1 MSSPTPTRRKLPSR
15 SPQKPTPATSGKPV
29 FEIVDPRWLLKALGY
44 CVIAALICG
53 YATLCLL
60 FYQGSWQLI
69 LHPSATVNRTPA
81 AAGIAFSAVHFDS
94 TETGQPRLTGWWIPA
109 AQPSGF
115 QSHNPAATLL
125 YLHDGVGSLSDTIP
139 TLTLLHQTGLNIFAI
154 DYRGFG
160 ASDSSLHPSAER
172 MAQDTSA
179 ALDYLTATRHIPAS
193 SIVPYGA
200 GLGAALAVNLAQA
213 HHDLPAVI
221 LDNPNPDPASAAIA
235 AHPSD
240 PVPVRL
246 LFGNQFNIAT
256 PLATLSTPK
265 LLISGGPSDPGEQSN
280 QNQLAALFNHAAS
293 PRITV
298 TLPQASSNQT
308 YLDALSRFLDQY
320 LHATNPS
327 APEPSGGAQ

>member
-1 MSSPTPTRRKLPSR
+1 MPNPPQTRRRQPAR
-15 SPQKPTPATSGKPV
+15 PQQKSTPAAPAKPV
-29 FEIVDPRWLLKALGY
+29 FEIVDPRWLLKALGV
-44 CVIAALICG
+44 CFAGALVCG

-69 LHPSATVNRTPA
+69 LHPTPTVDRTPA
-81 AAGIAFSAVHFDS
+81 TAGLAFSTVHFDS

-115 QSHNPAATLL
+115 QSSDPTATLL
-125 YLHDGVGSLSDTIP
+125 YLHDGSGSLSDTLS

-179 ALDYLTATRHIPAS
+179 ALDYLTATRHINAN
-193 SIVPYGA
+193 SIVPYGT

-221 LDNPNPDPASAAIA
+221 LDNPNPDPASAAVA

-246 LFGNQFNIAT
+246 LFGDQFNIAR

-265 LLISGGPSDPGEQSN
+265 LLIAGGPSSLATQSD
-280 QNQLAALFNHAAS
+280 QYKLATLFTHAAS
-293 PRITV
+293 PHITV
-298 TLPQASSNQT
+298 TLPPASSNQT

-320 LHATNPS
+320 LHQTNPS
-327 APEPSGGAQ
+327 PPISSGGAQ